1 MKTGKVKEKQM
12 KTKYHFILAFT
23 VLTLLALPVTA
34 WAQDEAK
41 EADDGKKKQATEEPA
56 VQKEITIGAWYLD
69 DDSYRYG
76 KYSGLR
82 DKGVYA
88 LFDFKLEKRP
98 DPKSDDTTRWRFQ
111 GWRLGLDSRRVEF
124 DYRQQGTQRF
134 KVDYREIP
142 NNRFDD
148 GQTPYR
154 EQDAGNWNLPAGWE
168 ADPRRSNTKGFLTL
182 QENLVD
188 LKVDTKRRRLDLGYD
203 RKLSSSWNLEIDFR
217 HETKKGERTLGS
229 IFGYSSANPRG
240 VILPAPVD
248 QTTDIVEAMF
258 AYGTARAQFGFGIY
272 ASFFNNHD
280 DTLTFQN
287 PYSHLTSWAD
297 SVAFP
302 GSQGRMALD
311 PDNSYIQF
319 KAYGG
324 MNFNSTTRLSA
335 AFSYGRMKQDDDLL
349 PWSVNPDLVVNTPV
363 PLASLDAKINTTM
376 FNIRLTSQLARRLG
390 LAVNY
395 HYDDRDNKTPRAVY
409 PYIGGD
415 SQDQPES
422 EFGRINLP
430 YSYTRQK
437 ADAIF
442 TYRLEKSARLKAGVE
457 YTDYNRDFQ
466 EVDDSDELAWLAG
479 ISFRGW
485 SMASLKFDF
494 RTSSRDVS
502 EYIGNVP
509 LINSFLPGTIDD
521 DEWENHPLLR
531 KYFLT
536 DRDRDEYRVRAD
548 IFPSPQ
554 FNLGFATSFLKD
566 DYDAGFFGLNEA
578 RIKSWTVDAGWYP
591 KEQIALTGF
600 YTNEKY
606 DASQSSRF
614 LHNSD
619 STGDVQ
625 NNWYADTEDRV
636 DTYNIALTFTD
647 IGADKGWNG
656 VEFGMDYTYSNTDSE
671 INVASLA
678 RDTAPLPDLQSKMQ
692 TFSIWGSIEL
702 GERSSIRLAA
712 ESAKLK
718 SKDWALDNVETDT
731 LSWVLL
737 LGQNAANYDLWLISA
752 SWSYRF

>member
-1 MKTGKVKEKQM
+1 M
-12 KTKYHFILAFT
+12 KTKYHFMLGFT
-23 VLTLLALPVTA
+23 VLALLALPVTA
-34 WAQDEAK
+34 WAQDEDK
-41 EADDGKKKQATEEPA
+41 KTDDGKKEPATEEPI
-56 VQKEITIGAWYLD
+56 VKKEITIGAWYLT

-82 DKGVYA
+82 DDGVYA

-124 DYRQQGTQRF
+124 DYHQQGTQRF

-142 NNRFDD
+142 NHRFDD
-148 GQTPYR
+148 GLTPFR
-154 EQDAGNWNLPAGWE
+154 EQAQGVWNLPAGWE
-168 ADPRRSNTKGFLTL
+168 VDPRRSTTRGFLTL

-188 LKVDTKRRRLDLGYD
+188 LSVDTKRRRLDLAYN
-203 RKLSSSWNLEIDFR
+203 RKLSSAWNLEIDFR

-229 IFGYSSANPRG
+229 IFGYSFANPRG

-248 QTTDIVEAMF
+248 QTTDILEAMF
-258 AYGTARAQFGFGIY
+258 AYGSSRLQFGFGFY
-272 ASFFNNHD
+272 ASFFSND
-280 DTLTFQN
+280 DETLIFQN

-302 GSQGRMALD
+302 GSQGRTALE

-324 MNFNSTTRLSA
+324 LNFNSTTRLSA
-335 AFSYGRMKQDDDLL
+335 AFSYGQMEQDDALL
-349 PWSVNPDLVVNTPV
+349 PYSVNPELVVHTPV

-376 FNIRLTSQLARRLG
+376 FNVRLTSQLARRLG

-409 PYIGGD
+409 PYIGAD
-415 SQDQPES
+415 SQDQRNLED
-422 EFGRINLP
+422 GRVNRP

-437 ADAIF
+437 ADAII
-442 TYRLEKSARLKAGVE
+442 TYRFAKSARFKAGIE
-457 YTDYNRDFQ
+457 YSDYSRDYQ
-466 EVDDSDELAWLAG
+466 EVEDSDELAWLAG
-479 ISFRGW
+479 VSFRGW
-485 SMASLKFDF
+485 SMATLKFDF
-494 RTSSRDVS
+494 RSSSREVS
-502 EYIGNVP
+502 EYIGNAP
-509 LINSFLPGTIDD
+509 LINSFLPGVIGEDD
-521 DEWENHPLLR
+521 WQNQPLLR

-548 IFPSPQ
+548 FFPSTQ
-554 FNLGFATSFLKD
+554 INFGFAGSYLKD

-578 RIKSWTVDAGWYP
+578 TIKSWTVDAGWYP
-591 KEQIALTGF
+591 QEHVALTGF
-600 YTNEKY
+600 YTFEEY

-614 LHNSD
+614 LHNSN
-619 STGDVQ
+619 STGDPR
-625 NNWYADTEDRV
+625 NNWFADTEDSV

-647 IGADKGWNG
+647 VGADRGWKG
-656 VEFGMDYTYSNTDSE
+656 VEFGMDYTFSNTESVIDVVSVSE
-671 INVASLA
+671 
-678 RDTAPLPDLQSKMQ
+678 DTAPLPDLQSKMQ
-692 TFSIWGSIEL
+692 TFSIWGSIAV
-702 GERSSIRLAA
+702 GDSSSIRLTA

-718 SKDWALDNVETDT
+718 SKDWALDNVDTDT
-731 LSWVLL
+731 LAWVLL
-737 LGQNAANYDLWLISA
+737 LGQSAANYDLWLISA